1 MKQMRTKRASRKKQ
15 TFSDLEKISE
25 NQITFLEGKTAM
37 IENCFKNLKSM
48 DLTTEWRN

>member
-1 MKQMRTKRASRKKQ
+1 MRTKRASRKKQ
-15 TFSDLEKISE
+15 TFSDLEKINE